1 MTGPEE
7 TPDGPPRRWEAL
19 LDRVLPAGDRD
30 ELRREIAELYRRRRE
45 REGARRARR
54 WYRRQVLAF
63 TARVPGEATRELRNG
78 TGERMMGGVRQ
89 VVQSIRSLRRA
100 PGFSVLAI
108 LTLALG
114 IGANAVIF
122 AVVDRALLRALPF
135 PEPDRLVAVL
145 EGWGSSPGTLEIL
158 ERDMTTVSAIGGAVD
173 AMGMTWAPEEGA
185 PRRIS
190 AARVTPG
197 YLASLGVVPRAGRL
211 IQPEDARP
219 GRGGVVLLG
228 SDFWRGSFGGSAD
241 AIGDRI
247 TLDGESFEIVGVLP
261 AGFDLPSPRNDVWV
275 PAVLD
280 ASNPGLHWG
289 SGNYTAVARMRDGVE
304 PGQVREELLRVGADV
319 RLANPL
325 WTPPEDFWAE
335 ARATPLADARSRV
348 ARTPLFILLGA
359 VGVVLLVVCANV
371 ANLLLSRGLARR
383 RDQAVRTALGASGG
397 RLAWTQ
403 LSEALVLCAAGTVLG
418 LALAAAGL
426 GALRPLLPVEVPGAA
441 QAGLD
446 LRVIGV
452 TGGLAIVTTLLV
464 GAIPALR
471 VGRRGPG
478 TLLREGGRG
487 QTGTRARRRT
497 TRILVAAQM
506 AAAVVLVTSA
516 GLLARSLS
524 LLNRV
529 DPGFETQGRVTAR
542 VDVPPGTDPDVEAR
556 GLYLDGLLER
566 LRAQPALT
574 GVALAS
580 TLPFDS
586 EIENIAAF
594 IPGVTDDPNSLP
606 VMRHHRVSPEYFE
619 VAGIPVLE
627 GRPFDGGDRPGA
639 ELVAIVDQPFVDA
652 FVAGGDA
659 LGRTVRYPWRGAP
672 DMRIVGVVGATGDGD
687 LAEAPE
693 PTVWVPMAQMQMGAI
708 GHARILARTRGT
720 DAGAGLAALQAGVR
734 DYDARLPLSEM
745 AGYPELL
752 SASLSGTRLLT
763 VLLLL
768 FAGTTLILGCVGV
781 YGVAAFSVRERVREI
796 GVRMT
801 LGAKPAEIRRDVIR
815 EGLWLAVP
823 GGIVGLVVA
832 TLSGRVLGSVLYG
845 VSPVD
850 PLTFVATPSLLVAAA
865 LVAVYLPARRATRVD
880 PATVLR
886 EG

>member
-1 MTGPEE
+1 MTDGPEMTG
-7 TPDGPPRRWEAL
+7 GPPGHWEAL
-19 LDRVLPAGDRD
+19 LVRVLPERDR
-30 ELRREIAELYRRRRE
+30 EALKREIAVLYRRRRE
-45 REGARRARR
+45 KEGARRARR

-63 TARVPGEATRELRNG
+63 AARVPGHATRELRIG
-78 TGERMMGGVRQ
+78 MGERMMGSVRQ
-89 VVQSIRSLRRA
+89 VLQSIRSLRRA
-100 PGFSVLAI
+100 PGFSALAI

-114 IGANAVIF
+114 IGANALIF
-122 AVVDRALLRALPF
+122 AVVDRALLRPLPY

-145 EGWGSSPGTLEIL
+145 EGWGSSPGTIEIL
-158 ERDMTTVSAIGGAVD
+158 QRDMQTVQALGGAVD
-173 AMGMTWAPEEGA
+173 ALGMTWAPRDGA

-190 AARVTPG
+190 AAQVTPG
-197 YLASLGVVPRAGRL
+197 YLEALGVAPRLGRL
-211 IQPEDARP
+211 LQPGDSRP
-219 GRGGVVLLG
+219 GGGRVALLG
-228 SDFWRGSFGGSAD
+228 ADFWAGTFGGSPE
-241 AIGDRI
+241 IVGRTI
-247 TLDGESFEIVGVLP
+247 TLDGQAFEIVGVLP
-261 AGFDLPSPRNDVWV
+261 EGFDFPSPRNDVWV
-275 PAVLD
+275 PAVMD
-280 ASNPGLHWG
+280 ASNPGMHWG
-289 SGNYTAVARMRDGVE
+289 VGNYLTLARMRDGVDPE
-304 PGQVREELLRVGADV
+304 QVRSELMRVGADV

-335 ARATPLADARSRV
+335 ARIAPLQEARSRL
-348 ARTPLFILLGA
+348 ARTPLLILLGA

-397 RLAWTQ
+397 HLAWTQ

-418 LALAAAGL
+418 LGLATAGL
-426 GALRPLLPVEVPGAA
+426 SALRPLLPAEVPGAA

-452 TGGLAIVTTLLV
+452 TGGLAVLTALLV

-471 VGRRGPG
+471 VGRRAPG
-478 TLLREGGRG
+478 SLLREGGRG
-487 QTGTRARRRT
+487 QAGTRARRRT

-524 LLNRV
+524 MLNRV
-529 DPGFETQGRVTAR
+529 DPGFATEGRVTAR
-542 VDVPPGTDPDVEAR
+542 VDVPAGLDPDVEAR
-556 GLYLDGLLER
+556 GLYLDGLLAR
-566 LRAQPALT
+566 LEARPEISGA
-574 GVALAS
+574 ALAS

-586 EIENIAAF
+586 EIENIATF
-594 IPGVTDDPNSLP
+594 IPGVTDDPNNLP
-606 VMRHHRVSPEYFE
+606 VTRHHRVTPDYFD

-627 GRPFDGGDRPGA
+627 GRAFDSGDRPGA

-652 FVAGGDA
+652 FFAGETA

-687 LAEAPE
+687 LSEEPG
-693 PTVWVPMAQMQMGAI
+693 PTVWVPLAQMQMGAI
-708 GHARILARTRGT
+708 GHARVLARTE
-720 DAGAGLAALQAGVR
+720 AGDPGAALGAVQAAVR
-734 DYDARLPLSEM
+734 EYDARMPVSEM
-745 AGYPELL
+745 ATYPELL
-752 SASLSGTRLLT
+752 SASLSGTRLLA

-801 LGAKPAEIRRDVIR
+801 LGAEPGEIRRDVIR
-815 EGLWLAVP
+815 EGLWLAMP
-823 GGIVGLVVA
+823 GGVVGLVLA
-832 TLSGRVLGSVLYG
+832 ALSGRVLGSVLYG

-850 PLTFVATPSLLVAAA
+850 PVTFVLTPLLLVTAAM
-865 LVAVYLPARRATRVD
+865 VAVYLPARRATRVD